1 MAIENLV
8 IQIAAVNSA
17 GAALKAIEG
26 RIDSIAGA
34 SEKVKQNFRSAIS
47 AAQGAATSGL
57 LTAKL
62 GQNLVPAVK
71 LAGDLQSSFLKLKK
85 ELVGPGIGFDQ
96 VQKDLDLIAEKSFQ
110 IQAVTPFD
118 QQGIVEQ
125 AIILRKA
132 GLSIQAIGDSA
143 LEATAKLATLEE
155 MPPELA
161 ASIMSLGET
170 AFGLSSQAGGFT
182 RFADELAKASSLADL
197 SAQDIG
203 DSMVYAGAAAKRLG
217 FTSRDTAL
225 AMASLATGGIKGG
238 QAGTT
243 FASIFRDLEKK
254 RPDLVFDKATGKARP
269 LGVILEKLNK
279 EFQGLTELQ
288 KSEKMSAIFQDE
300 SKKGVLALAESFG
313 KFNSEMDKQATIIE
327 KIAILQDGFNA
338 KWDSLKGTSKSTI
351 ASLYAPALDPLS
363 KLVDLANEYATAV
376 GNATRGENSLG
387 KAVSGMSAG
396 ALAVGGLTTAGLAG
410 LAGWKGLQTL
420 KGVGGLKGLLSGGGG
435 LAAGVAKGKLLSSIT
450 GGEVSEVYVVNAS
463 EISGGVASQLPAAL
477 GGGGASAAGA
487 GAGGA
492 SAAGAGAGAAGG
504 FFANL
509 KGRLATMF
517 PTFTKWGASLGGVL
531 SRAGGAIKAAIFA
544 VGPWLLRGLATA
556 GASIGKV
563 LITAV
568 GGPIIAAGA
577 ALGLAVGGAIGYAF
591 RDSIANFLEET
602 LPGFSSALDS
612 MLPKF
617 GEAAK
622 HEELVKKLKDQE
634 AEAGE
639 RLRRAQ
645 EAKLAAGK
653 GPLPGSAVQNQI
665 SIQIDK
671 EGRTIV
677 DSGKSKTQVK
687 TTLKPTLDR

>member
-47 AAQGAATSGL
+47 AAQGAATTGL
-57 LTAKL
+57 ITTNL
-62 GQNLVPAVK
+62 GKNLVPAVK

-279 EFQGLTELQ
+279 EFQGLTDLQ

-300 SKKGVLALAESFG
+300 SKKGVLALSESFG
-313 KFNSEMDKQATIIE
+313 KFNSEMDKQASILE
-327 KIAILQDGFNA
+327 KIDILQGGFNA
-338 KWDSLKGTSKSTI
+338 KWDSLTGTAKSTI
-351 ASLYAPALDPLS
+351 ASLYAPALAPLS
-363 KLVDLANEYATAV
+363 KLVDLANEYTTAV

-396 ALAVGGLTTAGLAG
+396 ALAVGGVATAGLAG

-420 KGVGGLKGLLSGGGG
+420 RGVGGIKGLLSGGGG

-450 GGEVSEVYVVNAS
+450 GGEISEVYVVNAS
-463 EISGGVASQLPAAL
+463 EISGGVASALPGAL
-477 GGGGASAAGA
+477 GSAGGGAGA
-487 GAGGA
+487 GA
-492 SAAGAGAGAAGG
+492 AGAAGG

-509 KGRLATMF
+509 KGRLATLF
-517 PTFTKWGASLGGVL
+517 PTFTKWGSAIGGAL

-544 VGPWLLRGLATA
+544 VGPFLLKAFATA
-556 GASIGKV
+556 APAVGNALLSAISAIGGSV
-563 LITAV
+563 LAV
-568 GGPIIAAGA
+568 GGAI
-577 ALGLAVGGAIGYAF
+577 GLAVGGAIGYAF

-602 LPGFSSALDS
+602 LPGFSSALDKV
-612 MLPKF
+612 LPKF

-622 HEELVKKLKDQE
+622 QEELVNNLKAQE
-634 AEAGE
+634 AAAGE

-645 EAKLAAGK
+645 EAKLAGSAT
-653 GPLPGSAVQNQI
+653 PPGSAAVQNQI

-677 DSGKSKTQVK
+677 DSGKSQTQVK